1 MTLLSMTAAAIR
13 VMSASFTHQ
22 ALLAMMLST
31 TFVAAAAAEEGEYLL
46 QPGDELSITLLGVS
60 QAPYTSVIGS
70 DGRIV
75 FPYVGTIEAGG
86 RTLEDLRRE
95 IAGTATGTEV
105 PSPSGDQQRFVI
117 LTEDNLF
124 LEVSRFRPIVVTGA
138 VAEPGLVEFMP
149 GMTVRSAVGAAGGIA
164 TPRSE
169 APLPPEVPPQLR
181 ALRESYKIVRSRLLQ
196 NEILLTE
203 PDSPDD
209 ISEEHL
215 AALSDLLGEGA
226 VDPVLEEID
235 IAMRDY
241 ARQRAAL
248 RSQIELV
255 DQRIETLRA
264 AIANYT
270 EASVAEEQRLSR
282 MLEMADRGLAAADRV
297 NDARIAALAASSR
310 LLTVESDIFAARSER
325 ERLNVEMESLR
336 DEHRGDLLIENRDL
350 SREVAE
356 LSGRIEGLRALV
368 LGTAP
373 SAETGIET
381 SIETFIYRGSGADEE
396 FRLVEMGDTVRPG
409 DVIEIRMILGVLSD

>member
-1 MTLLSMTAAAIR
+1 
-13 VMSASFTHQ
+13 
-22 ALLAMMLST
+22 
-31 TFVAAAAAEEGEYLL
+31 
-46 QPGDELSITLLGVS
+46 
-60 QAPYTSVIGS
+60 
-70 DGRIV
+70 
-75 FPYVGTIEAGG
+75 
-86 RTLEDLRRE
+86 
-95 IAGTATGTEV
+95 
-105 PSPSGDQQRFVI
+105 
-117 LTEDNLF
+117 
-124 LEVSRFRPIVVTGA
+124 
-138 VAEPGLVEFMP
+138 
-149 GMTVRSAVGAAGGIA
+149 
-164 TPRSE
+164 
-169 APLPPEVPPQLR
+169 
-181 ALRESYKIVRSRLLQ
+181 LRESYKIVRSRLLQ

-356 LSGRIEGLRALV
+356 LSGRIEGLRALI